1 MRIELSNDERTALL
15 KAWKNKYI
23 ETDGL
28 KSLCLKMAVA
38 INQSSSQTL
47 HPYVRAMLEL
57 DDLINSLDDITLS
70 NQPKK
75 G

>member
-1 MRIELSNDERTALL
+1 MKIQISDKESTALL

-28 KSLCLKMAVA
+28 QSLCLKMAVA
-38 INQSSSQTL
+38 INQSSNQTL

-57 DDLINSLDDITLS
+57 DRLISSLDDISLR
-70 NQPKK
+70 

>member
-1 MRIELSNDERTALL
+1 MRIKLSNDERTALL

-23 ETDGL
+23 ETGGL
-28 KSLCLKMAVA
+28 QSLCLKMAKA
-38 INQSSSQTL
+38 ISQSSNQTL
-47 HPYVRAMLEL
+47 HPYVRAMMEL

-70 NQPKK
+70 EKPKR

>member
-1 MRIELSNDERTALL
+1 MKIELSNDERTALL
-15 KAWKNKYI
+15 KAWKNKYV

-28 KSLCLKMAVA
+28 ESLCLKMAAA
-38 INQSSSQTL
+38 IRQSSSQTL

-57 DDLINSLDDITLS
+57 DRLISSLDDISLR
-70 NQPKK
+70 